1 MRSDRITMLEHPV
14 TPADIA
20 AARGAAF
27 LASFA
32 PAEDGVATPCDA
44 ATPGDAVT
52 PGNAITAGDAATAHS
67 TGYDT
72 PRLARAIAQA
82 TRKAAAWL
90 EGTHRFPLEGEAA
103 ELLRGL
109 IIDLALYEYGAQY
122 DVMTDDLRGRHK
134 DAMAFLKDVRMGR
147 ASLGG
152 GPAASGTASGAVR
165 VSLGRR
171 HFADSDRGV

>member
-1 MRSDRITMLEHPV
+1 MRNDRITRGDRITMLSKPV

-32 PAEDGVATPCDA
+32 PAESPAEGGVAWDA
-44 ATPGDAVT
+44 
-52 PGNAITAGDAATAHS
+52 
-67 TGYDT
+67 

-90 EGTHRFPLEGEAA
+90 EGTHRFPLRGEAA

-134 DAMAFLKDVRMGR
+134 DAMAFLKEVRMGR

-171 HFADSDRGV
+171 DFADNSGGV